1 MCSGA
6 VTASSCHH
14 VGHRAL
20 GHDGHI
26 SLVIVSV
33 HDQVSKCRKITDR
46 EKPLSHLPDL
56 PPAVG
61 ARAARHEVELDVRI
75 VEAAV
80 GELGGHPRQAL
91 GGN

>member
-1 MCSGA
+1 MQSLRHRVIML
-6 VTASSCHH
+6 VTVTS
-14 VGHRAL
+14 VMTGRN
-20 GHDGHI
+20 

-33 HDQVSKCRKITDR
+33 HDQVSKCRKISITGN
-46 EKPLSHLPDL
+46 LSTHLPDL

-61 ARAARHEVELDVRI
+61 ARAARHEVELDVGI

-91 GGN
+91 DGN